1 MVDPGPGSSWLPPHQ
16 VSALHKVWIEAHL
29 VFLIGSCFWGKA
41 SRLIGFGKWCDDVF
55 RWPFWTSC
63 SPKAPRAS
71 YGGSTIHPA
80 CPILG
85 NESWSI
91 MVQDFFHPYDLVQ
104 VSKTTG
110 NFPFQADGLSIEP
123 WLWKEIFALH
133 DFQYTSPLPSF
144 PKQLPLICPRFKFIR
159 QATFLLQQLQPQ
171 QFKKTRRSC
180 VSIITNL
187 ISSPISSH
195 HPRFKQCFFEVLL
208 IHALHLVPLVTSWLH
223 GNLRDTCK
231 SLLGRAN
238 THIILPFGDQ
248 QKEKLISPNTC
259 ATKNYRLSV
268 LCKQPG

>member
-1 MVDPGPGSSWLPPHQ
+1 MMRW
-16 VSALHKVWIEAHL
+16 
-29 VFLIGSCFWGKA
+29 CFPVTI
-41 SRLIGFGKWCDDVF
+41 L
-55 RWPFWTSC
+55 TSC

-71 YGGSTIHPA
+71 YGGSTIHPT

-91 MVQDFFHPYDLVQ
+91 MVHDFFPPVLLVQ

-110 NFPFQADGLSIEP
+110 VSFSKRMGLSIEP
-123 WLWKEIFALH
+123 TTMEGKLALH

-144 PKQLPLICPRFKFIR
+144 PKQLPLICPRFKFIG
-159 QATFLLQQLQPQ
+159 QVTFLLQQLQPQ

-208 IHALHLVPLVTSWLH
+208 IHALHLVPLVTSWH

-238 THIILPFGDQ
+238 NHIILPFGDQ
-248 QKEKLISPNTC
+248 EKEKLISPNTC
-259 ATKNYRLSV
+259 ATKNYRFSV
-268 LCKQPG
+268 FCKQPG